1 MNLVFRNSVQK
12 SIDDKIIYDLT
23 IQDMDGEVAEGR
35 ELPFS
40 YVFGQEPTS
49 VIEKYITDHLDELK
63 QVTVDDTFNS
73 DLFETPEEALQC
85 QQDYCDGD
93 EFTKFYRTAQV
104 KWTDINNII
113 ETECFAGIDYK
124 DDSFVCSHQNF
135 NFISDTVSYYNTQ
148 IQNKLCKK
156 NDIKAKIISTTNT
169 VHIFNYDQLLELQK
183 LIFERMNQIYLAG
196 NYYKSVKLNECDTA
210 EDIKALKV
218 NLNAE
223 FENEQEVDHCA
234 E

>member
-12 SIDDKIIYDLT
+12 RIDGKIIYDLT
-23 IQDMDGEVAEGR
+23 IQDMDGEIAEGK

-63 QVTVDDTFNS
+63 KVTTKDSFNS
-73 DLFETPEEALQC
+73 DLFKTPEEALRE
-85 QQDYCDGD
+85 QQEDCEGD
-93 EFTKFYRTAQV
+93 EFTKFYNTAQQ

-113 ETECFAGIDYK
+113 ESECYAGIDYK
-124 DDSFVCSHQNF
+124 DDSFVCSHQYF
-135 NFISDTVSYYNTQ
+135 NFISDTISYYNTQ
-148 IQNKLCKK
+148 IQNKLCNK
-156 NDIKAKIISTTNT
+156 NDIKAKIISATNT

-196 NYYKSVKLNECDTA
+196 NYYKTIKLNECETVGD
-210 EDIKALKV
+210 
-218 NLNAE
+218 
-223 FENEQEVDHCA
+223 
-234 E
+234 